1 MGLAKRIIPCLD
13 VKDGETVKGTN
24 FINLRSAGDPVELGK
39 AYSEQGADELV
50 FLDITA
56 SFEGRKTFTEMVTRV
71 AQEINIPFTVG
82 GGINELADVERLLY
96 AGADKVSVNSAAIRR
111 PELIDEISNRF
122 GSQVCVCAIDA
133 RLDDDGWHCYLK
145 GGRER
150 TERGLF
156 EWAHEAQERGAGE
169 ILFTSMNHD
178 GVKEGYA
185 NEALR
190 ELADNLSIPII
201 ASVHRRAFGC
211 SPRCECLPLRRDT
224 HPRTQTVFKIRRNKR
239 TYMKIDFEK
248 SGGLV
253 PAIIQDAKTKNV
265 LMLGYMNQEAYDKT
279 IATKKV
285 TFWSRSRN
293 CLWTKGETS
302 GNFLHLVD
310 IMVDCDND
318 TLLVKAN
325 PDGPTCH
332 TGTDTC
338 WGEENKAN
346 PLLFLTELQDFI
358 NTRHEEM
365 PEGSYTTKLFKDG
378 VKRIA
383 QKVGEESLEAV
394 IEACTGTNEQLSYEV
409 ADMIYHLI
417 VLLASKHMRIED
429 IADELHKRHDPEWD
443 KKRRVAKA
451 KGEMK

>member
-1 MGLAKRIIPCLD
+1 
-13 VKDGETVKGTN
+13 
-24 FINLRSAGDPVELGK
+24 
-39 AYSEQGADELV
+39 
-50 FLDITA
+50 
-56 SFEGRKTFTEMVTRV
+56 
-71 AQEINIPFTVG
+71 
-82 GGINELADVERLLY
+82 
-96 AGADKVSVNSAAIRR
+96 
-111 PELIDEISNRF
+111 
-122 GSQVCVCAIDA
+122 
-133 RLDDDGWHCYLK
+133 
-145 GGRER
+145 
-150 TERGLF
+150 
-156 EWAHEAQERGAGE
+156 
-169 ILFTSMNHD
+169 
-178 GVKEGYA
+178 
-185 NEALR
+185 
-190 ELADNLSIPII
+190 
-201 ASVHRRAFGC
+201 
-211 SPRCECLPLRRDT
+211 
-224 HPRTQTVFKIRRNKR
+224 
-239 TYMKIDFEK
+239 MKIDFEK

-417 VLLASKHMRIED
+417 VLLASKNMRIED
-429 IADELHKRHDPEWD
+429 IANELHKRHDPEWD